1 MSTSFTMRAFV
12 ATAVISLAY
21 VCSVLADGHGPAIG
35 VLAAL
40 TFCATGVSIGLA
52 AHRPA
57 ILALPWIAAVAVTAT
72 TLVVAA
78 ASGQRIEAVLF
89 AATSG
94 VAYGVFALA
103 MTAFMAGGLA
113 LGRFMQRLRRRNKE
127 VPTGR

>member
-1 MSTSFTMRAFV
+1 M
-12 ATAVISLAY
+12 
-21 VCSVLADGHGPAIG
+21 
-35 VLAAL
+35 

-113 LGRFMQRLRRRNKE
+113 LGRFMQRLRRRNKAE